1 MSSPDRHNAGEARD
15 APGAGIVDDAGIVEI
30 QLHEYDQVYC
40 VVVRGEL
47 DVSNVGQLRASAM
60 RIPNSALG
68 LVVELTGSSF
78 IDSSTVGLLFELKHS
93 LARRSQ
99 ALRVVCRP
107 ASPPAR
113 VLAMTAFDES
123 LLAETSEQDA
133 IEAIRREVPLR
144 A

>member
-1 MSSPDRHNAGEARD
+1 MNPPDQHDARD
-15 APGAGIVDDAGIVEI
+15 VGIVYDAGTAEI
-30 QLHEYDQVYC
+30 QLHEHDQVYC

-47 DVSNVGQLRASAM
+47 DVSNVGQLRTSAM
-60 RIPNSALG
+60 RIPNTALG
-68 LVVELTGSSF
+68 LVVELTDSSF

-99 ALRVVCRP
+99 ALRVVCR
-107 ASPPAR
+107 AGSPPAR
-113 VLAMTAFDES
+113 VLAMTAFDEN

-133 IEAIRREVPLR
+133 IEAVRREVPLR

>member
-1 MSSPDRHNAGEARD
+1 MSPPDQYDAR
-15 APGAGIVDDAGIVEI
+15 DAGIVEI
-30 QLHEYDQVYC
+30 QLHEHDHVYS
-40 VVVRGEL
+40 VVVSGEL
-47 DVSNVGQLRASAM
+47 DVSNVEQLRASAM
-60 RIPNSALG
+60 RIPNTALG
-68 LVVELTGSSF
+68 LVVELTDSSF
-78 IDSSTVGLLFELKHS
+78 IDSSTVGLLFELKHR

-113 VLAMTAFDES
+113 VLAMTAFDEG